1 MDHGSSG
8 ATALLGMDGF
18 VVLAS
23 IEEAGELFISVE
35 TAADVVGCGSCGVR
49 AVGHGRSVVQVR
61 DLPSGGRPVRL
72 VWRKRRWLCRDPDCE
87 TKSFT
92 ETSDLV
98 LDSLTFRASFEICR
112 LVGQDGCSVA
122 KTARGLGVAWACA
135 MRCVR
140 RHGEP
145 LGDAPGRLDGVVAMG
160 VDEHKRLCANGEHH
174 TEYVTCFV
182 DVRRGRLLDVVRG
195 RAADDVAFWLSQ
207 AERSWLQG
215 VHAVAIDPHRGYLKG
230 ILAYLPD
237 AIVTVDCFH
246 GVKLA
251 NTMVDDVRRRTQQ
264 ETLGHRGHKD
274 DPLYSTRRLMTRG
287 WERLSDRQRVKL
299 LDALRS
305 GDPDGEVGVS
315 ILAKELLRD
324 MYAARSLQ
332 AARWKLVAFYQCAA
346 EAEVPELTRLA
357 KTIASR
363 EAQFLNYHV
372 TGISNGPTEAQN
384 LIAEKLRRIGHGLR
398 NFENYRLRLLLHSG
412 VQWNAQSTARIRGR
426 HPRLI
431 A

>member
-1 MDHGSSG
+1 MGHDIRFTSTRKDRPELKRDRVQCIIRQVWDAPFGEHFLEPRPEHFPGQVPECEE
-8 ATALLGMDGF
+8 DG
-18 VVLAS
+18 VGKRVL
-23 IEEAGELFISVE
+23 
-35 TAADVVGCGSCGVR
+35 
-49 AVGHGRSVVQVR
+49 H
-61 DLPSGGRPVRL
+61 
-72 VWRKRRWLCRDPDCE
+72 
-87 TKSFT
+87 
-92 ETSDLV
+92 LV
-98 LDSLTFRASFEICR
+98 LTQGA
-112 LVGQDGCSVA
+112 VGQDGCSVA
-122 KTARGLGVAWACA
+122 KTARDLGVAWACA

-145 LGDAPGRLDGVVAMG
+145 LVDAPGRLDGVMAMG
-160 VDEHKRLCANGEHH
+160 IDEHKMLCANGEHH

-195 RAADDVAFWLSQ
+195 RNADDVAFWLSQ

-215 VHAVAIDPHRGYLKG
+215 VQAVAIDPHRGYLNG

-305 GDPDGEVGVS
+305 GDPDGEVGVA

-346 EAEVPELTRLA
+346 EAEVSELTRLA
-357 KTIASR
+357 KTIASW
-363 EAQFLNYHV
+363 ETEFLNYHV
-372 TGISNGPTEAQN
+372 TSISNGPTEAQN
-384 LIAEKLRRIGHGLR
+384 LIAEKLRRIGHGMR
-398 NFENYRLRLLLHSG
+398 NFENYRLWLLLHSG

>member
-1 MDHGSSG
+1 M
-8 ATALLGMDGF
+8 
-18 VVLAS
+18 
-23 IEEAGELFISVE
+23 
-35 TAADVVGCGSCGVR
+35 
-49 AVGHGRSVVQVR
+49 
-61 DLPSGGRPVRL
+61 RL

-145 LGDAPGRLDGVVAMG
+145 LVDAPGRLDGVVAMG
-160 VDEHKRLCANGEHH
+160 VDEHKMLCANGEHH

-357 KTIASR
+357 KTIASW
-363 EAQFLNYHV
+363 ETQFLNYHV

-412 VQWNAQSTARIRGR
+412 VQWNAQPTARIRGH
-426 HPRLI
+426 HPRLMI
-431 A
+431 TSREVVSLTGST